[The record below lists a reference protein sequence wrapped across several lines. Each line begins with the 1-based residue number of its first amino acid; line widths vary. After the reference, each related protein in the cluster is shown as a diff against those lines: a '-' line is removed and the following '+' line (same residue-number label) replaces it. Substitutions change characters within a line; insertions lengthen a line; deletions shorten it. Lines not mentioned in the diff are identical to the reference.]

1 MRIIGADLARKLR
14 SHACRWAGLPE
25 VTVPSAAV
33 SDDDTRQW
41 SADMYDRDLQTEPKP
56 RGEETASI
64 AVGMRPRALRRRL
77 GLVFLGA
84 LIAGAVLGTG
94 IARANPLDDYVI
106 DNAATVCSLLSEYPS
121 TAGVEGIVIA
131 LHDKGLTAQ
140 EAGEVVGRSV
150 VGWCPEFAPIINLFI
165 AKWAP
170 TGRTMP

>member
-41 SADMYDRDLQTEPKP
+41 SADMYGRDLATEPKP

-64 AVGMRPRALRRRL
+64 VGMRPRALRRRL

-94 IARANPLDDYVI
+94 VARADSLDDYIVT
-106 DNAATVCSLLSEYPS
+106 NAPVVCSLLDDYPS
-121 TAGVEGIVIA
+121 VSGVEGLVIA
-131 LHDKGLTAQ
+131 LHDEGFTGE
-140 EAGEVVGRSV
+140 EAGEIIGRSV
-150 VGWCPEFAPIINLFI
+150 VGWCPRHMTEVQAFI
-165 AKWAP
+165 AKWA
-170 TGRTMP
+170 GAKQVIA